1 MFCRNPCSEARRA
14 AHWIQSPPMSITG
27 TADSGTKTSGPPMKA
42 VSARKR
48 IRKGRSTKVSSVPEL
63 KKSRSASNSLRLLT
77 SAPVDSGFLSKRI
90 LNTLST
96 SLLEITTS
104 ALRPATSTKY
114 PRRLRSRKSQK

>member
-1 MFCRNPCSEARRA
+1 
-14 AHWIQSPPMSITG
+14 MSITG

-90 LNTLST
+90 LNTL
-96 SLLEITTS
+96 LEITTS